1 MAKWQWQGRHIKTQ
15 EIKSGELIAD
25 NEKEAHIK
33 LRQMDIQPTKVSRN
47 LMPEIKLGFLEPS
60 VGKNDLVV
68 FVRQFSTMIDAGLP
82 LVQCLEIIAA
92 QQANRTFKRVLTQIK
107 EDVAGGGTF
116 ANALSKHPKVF
127 DDLFVNLVAAGEV
140 GGILDTI
147 LNRLA
152 TYIEKNAKL
161 ARQVKS
167 AMAYPIGISTVA
179 VIVIIVLLKFVI
191 PSFEKMFTSM
201 GGQLPGLTQIV
212 IGLSHWMGA
221 NFPFV
226 IGGIFAFL
234 FGFKKVVSTERG
246 AYLFDKALLATP
258 LFGSLLRKV
267 AVARFTRTM
276 GTMLSSGVPILD
288 ALEIVSR
295 AAGNKIVEE
304 ALLSVREKVSQGSQM
319 AEPLAKTNVFPN
331 MVVQMIAVGE
341 STGAMDVMLT
351 KIADFYDDE
360 VESTV
365 EGLTKLMEPM
375 MMVILGGIVGTILLA
390 MYLPIFSIAGTVGGG

>member
-1 MAKWQWQGRHIKTQ
+1 MAKWQWQGRHLKTQ
-15 EIKSGELIAD
+15 EVKSGELIAD
-25 NEKEAHIK
+25 NEKEVHIK
-33 LRQMDIQPTKVSRN
+33 LRQMDIQPIKVSRN
-47 LMPEIKLGFLEPS
+47 LMPQIKLGFLEPS

-82 LVQCLEIIAA
+82 LVQCLEIIAG

-116 ANALSKHPKVF
+116 ASALSKHPKVF

>member
-1 MAKWQWQGRHIKTQ
+1 MAKWQWQGRHLKTQ
-15 EIKSGELIAD
+15 EVKSGELIAD

-33 LRQMDIQPTKVSRN
+33 LRQMDIQPIKVSRN
-47 LMPEIKLGFLEPS
+47 LMPEIKLSFLEPS

-116 ANALSKHPKVF
+116 ASALSKHPKVF

-226 IGGIFAFL
+226 IGGIFGFL
-234 FGFKKVVSTERG
+234 FGFRKVVSTERG

>member
-1 MAKWQWQGRHIKTQ
+1 
-15 EIKSGELIAD
+15 
-25 NEKEAHIK
+25 
-33 LRQMDIQPTKVSRN
+33 
-47 LMPEIKLGFLEPS
+47 
-60 VGKNDLVV
+60 
-68 FVRQFSTMIDAGLP
+68 
-82 LVQCLEIIAA
+82 
-92 QQANRTFKRVLTQIK
+92 
-107 EDVAGGGTF
+107 
-116 ANALSKHPKVF
+116 
-127 DDLFVNLVAAGEV
+127 
-140 GGILDTI
+140 
-147 LNRLA
+147 
-152 TYIEKNAKL
+152 
-161 ARQVKS
+161 
-167 AMAYPIGISTVA
+167 
-179 VIVIIVLLKFVI
+179 VIIVLLKFVI

-212 IGLSHWMGA
+212 IGLSHWMGN

-226 IGGIFAFL
+226 IGGIFGFL
-234 FGFKKVVSTERG
+234 FAFRKVVSTERG

-304 ALLSVREKVSQGSQM
+304 ALMDVREKVSQGSQM